1 MTRTSQLLPRDLI
14 LGLAMVAAGTAWLA
28 WLHPAKV
35 SDGFLADVVV
45 AVPCAFALVLLV
57 LPVTVLRLRRA
68 EETGANIPIAVLRC
82 AALVAAAIAVGNTL
96 SELVSRRAGLEL
108 SAFGSMVNDAST
120 LIVVLLPLSGL
131 AIAWRPAQPEPGR
144 RSPRRP
150 GLVVALALAIPAALG
165 SLPPAP
171 AAGALPTATAAD
183 CLSGGPVD
191 KSFDLTAL
199 NVDVPINRFGDHDP
213 LGKMYALASR

>member
-1 MTRTSQLLPRDLI
+1 MTRTSQLLPRDLA

-35 SDGFLADVVV
+35 SDGFLADVAV

-108 SAFGSMVNDAST
+108 SAVGSMVNDAST

-131 AIAWRPAQPEPGR
+131 AIAQPGLGR
-144 RSPRRP
+144 SSRRT
-150 GLVVALALAIPAALG
+150 GLVVGLALAMPAALG
-165 SLPPAP
+165 SLTPAT
-171 AAGALPTATAAD
+171 AAGALPTAT
-183 CLSGGPVD
+183 
-191 KSFDLTAL
+191 
-199 NVDVPINRFGDHDP
+199 
-213 LGKMYALASR
+213 